1 MARIVQ
7 SMNKGWRFAK
17 TGEVPAAL
25 PQGWEQVDLP
35 HTWNAVDGQ
44 DGGNDY
50 WRGTAAYVKA
60 FDRPALEPEGRAVL
74 EFLGAAMK
82 LVDELETPT
91 LEAYGINKGQF
102 FGAIEK
108 MAHDAMESGSPQ
120 NTQRE
125 ITQADVEQLYR
136 NLW

>member
-60 FDRPALEPEGRAVL
+60 FDRPALEIGRA
-74 EFLGAAMK
+74 
-82 LVDELETPT
+82 
-91 LEAYGINKGQF
+91 
-102 FGAIEK
+102 
-108 MAHDAMESGSPQ
+108 SC
-120 NTQRE
+120 RE
-125 ITQADVEQLYR
+125 RV
-136 NLW
+136 